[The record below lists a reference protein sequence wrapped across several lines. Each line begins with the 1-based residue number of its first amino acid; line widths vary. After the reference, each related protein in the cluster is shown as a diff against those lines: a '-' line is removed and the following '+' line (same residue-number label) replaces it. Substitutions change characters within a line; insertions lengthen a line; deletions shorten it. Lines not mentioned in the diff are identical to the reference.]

1 MNSISIDSLVKLL
14 ESDAFG
20 NGLTQWAI
28 AAALS
33 IAVLI
38 VALLVRLILVRRLPA
53 PEPGEEIHWPTVLH
67 EVVARTSTL
76 FLIIAAIYAGTT
88 LLSLP
93 DSVHRLVYSVFIIA
107 LFVQVALW
115 ADRIAA
121 AVLAWRLTPLKGK
134 SKSAMRNALSLI
146 QFIVRVGVWSLALLL
161 IFQNLGFDITA
172 LIAGLGVGGIAVA
185 LAAQS
190 VLGDLFSSL
199 AIVLD
204 RPFEV
209 GDFIVFGDQ
218 NGTVEKIGIKTTR
231 IRALSGEQ
239 IAVSNSDLVK
249 TRVHNFKRMAER
261 RIVLVRGVT
270 YDTPQ
275 SKLEQIPGIV
285 KDIIAQQEQARF
297 DRAHFR
303 SFGDSALEFEI
314 VYWVLSPD
322 YTIYMDVQQAINF
335 AILRTFQEEA
345 IGFAFPTTTFDVP
358 GLVELVAAIRETR
371 SGVQQQPVAP
381 AGS

>member
-1 MNSISIDSLVKLL
+1 MNSISIDSLVKPL
-14 ESDAFG
+14 ESNVFG

-33 IAVLI
+33 LGLLI
-38 VALLVRLILVRRLPA
+38 VALLVRLVLARRLPA
-53 PEPGEEIHWPTVLH
+53 PEPGEEMHWPMVLH
-67 EVVARTSTL
+67 EVVARTWTF

-88 LLSLP
+88 LLTLP
-93 DSVHRLVYSVFIIA
+93 DSVHRLVYSIFIVA
-107 LFVQVALW
+107 LFVQLAFW

-121 AVLAWRLTPLKGK
+121 AVLAWRLKPIRSK

-146 QFIVRVGVWSLALLL
+146 QFVVRVAVWSLALLL

-209 GDFIVFGDQ
+209 GDFIVFGEQ
-218 NGTVEKIGIKTTR
+218 MGTVEKIGIKTTR

-239 IAVSNSDLVK
+239 IAVSNTDLVK
-249 TRVHNFKRMAER
+249 TRVHNFKRMKER
-261 RIVLVRGVT
+261 RVVLVVGVT
-270 YDTPQ
+270 YDTPAD
-275 SKLEQIPGIV
+275 KLEHIPSMV
-285 KDIIAQQEQARF
+285 TEIIEKQVDVRF
-297 DRAHFR
+297 ERAHFR
-303 SFGDSALEFEI
+303 SFGNSALEFEI
-314 VYWVLSPD
+314 VYWVLDAD
-322 YTIYMDVQQAINF
+322 YTIYMDKQQAINF
-335 AILRTFQEEA
+335 AIFRAFQDEGIE
-345 IGFAFPTTTFDVP
+345 FAFPSQTLYVPELKGAFTTTP
-358 GLVELVAAIRETR
+358 RPSE
-371 SGVQQQPVAP
+371 SQPRP
-381 AGS
+381 AES